1 MQRKTLTQ
9 SQIDEINSKNFSK
22 KEISEYLKVSMPTV
36 ALLCKEY
43 NLSHNADKR
52 KYKPNDNYFKTWSN
66 EMAYFLGLLVA
77 DGHVRKQNNIIMLN
91 LKKTDEAIIQNL
103 KEAIEYDGPIYT
115 INKKDGQPQACLTVS
130 SKEMVNDLNDL
141 GLSGNKTY
149 DFNWIKDIPDEFVSD
164 FVRGVFD
171 GDGCVH
177 INKLSGNILAS
188 IIGTYKLTENIK
200 KNYNNFTGSNLGS
213 LINKSSVQNLV
224 FNGRYNA
231 LSFLNWIYTNSTQS
245 TRLGRKYDLYLQ
257 LRDRICETEQ
267 SPNNSHISQ
276 EIANEIRNEKFARF
290 TTKEVALE
298 LGISEH
304 IVNDVRNNR
313 TWIDNSFK
321 PKNKTKKTILITFN
335 DKTRTIKDWSEELG
349 IAYSTIDRRLRSNLP
364 IEQVLSVKELPKTKT
379 KQSEKDKKAH
389 ELAYNLRVD
398 YKNGLKGKALYEE
411 KYGIKKSK
419 YIDIIGNRTCKED
432 TVWWQN

>member
-149 DFNWIKDIPDEFVSD
+149 DFDWIKDIPDEFVSD

-171 GDGCVH
+171 GDGCVY
-177 INKLSGNILAS
+177 INTVKKGYSAS
-188 IIGTYKLTENIK
+188 IVGTYKLTENIK
-200 KNYNNFTGSNLGS
+200 RYYENYIDKKCGYL
-213 LINKSSVQNLV
+213 NKRGNVQ
-224 FNGRYNA
+224 FIEYNGRYNA

-245 TRLGRKYDLYLQ
+245 TRLSRKYDLYLE
-257 LRDRICETEQ
+257 LRDTICEEEQ
-267 SPNNSHISQ
+267 SPNNSHITQ
-276 EIANEIRNEKFARF
+276 EIADEIRNKKFINF
-290 TTKEVALE
+290 TSKEIALE

-313 TWIDNSFK
+313 TWIDNSFS
-321 PKNKTKKTILITFN
+321 PKRKTKNTILITLN
-335 DKTRTIKDWSEELG
+335 NKTQAIKDWSEELG
-349 IAYSTIDRRLRSNLP
+349 IPYSTIDRRFRNNLSV
-364 IEQVLSVKELPKTKT
+364 EQVLSVEELPKTKT

-432 TVWWQN
+432 IVWWQN

>member
-9 SQIDEINSKNFSK
+9 SQIDEINSKNLSK

-36 ALLCKEY
+36 SLLCKEY

-103 KEAIEYDGPIYT
+103 KEAIEYHGPIYT

-130 SKEMVNDLNDL
+130 SKEMVKDLNGL

-149 DFNWIKDIPDEFVSD
+149 DFDWIKDIPDEFVSD

-171 GDGCVH
+171 GDGCVY
-177 INKLSGNILAS
+177 INTIKKNYTVNLV
-188 IIGTYKLTENIK
+188 GTYKLTENIK
-200 KNYNNFTGSNLGS
+200 KIFNNLYSNNFGHLQKNKNVQI
-213 LINKSSVQNLV
+213 LI

-276 EIANEIRNEKFARF
+276 EIANEIRNEKFTHLAS
-290 TTKEVALE
+290 KEIALE

-304 IVNDVRNNR
+304 IVNDVRSNR
-313 TWIDNSFK
+313 TWIDNSFNTK
-321 PKNKTKKTILITFN
+321 KKTKNTILITYN
-335 DKTRTIKDWSEELG
+335 NKTQTIKEWSEELG
-349 IAYSTIDRRLRSNLP
+349 IPYSTIDRRLRAKLP
-364 IEQVLSVKELPKTKT
+364 PEQVLSVEELPKTKT
-379 KQSEKDKKAH
+379 KQSEKDKLAY
-389 ELAYNLRVD
+389 ELAFNLRTD
-398 YKNGLKGKALYEE
+398 YKNGLKGKVLYEQ
-411 KYGIKKSK
+411 KYGIKKSR

-432 TVWWQN
+432 NVWWQN

>member
-177 INKLSGNILAS
+177 INKLSGNIL
-188 IIGTYKLTENIK
+188 G
-200 KNYNNFTGSNLGS
+200 
-213 LINKSSVQNLV
+213 
-224 FNGRYNA
+224 
-231 LSFLNWIYTNSTQS
+231 IYTNSTQS

-335 DKTRTIKDWSEELG
+335 DKTQTIKDWSEELG